1 MSRCNHI
8 SFPDAEFY
16 LMNLFLMPTILA
28 TVTATQDTSQG
39 QIAKAIKDRMKEC
52 INGAEAERP
61 IGTFAFFDLEAT
73 GLPGKS
79 TR

>member
-16 LMNLFLMPTILA
+16 LMNLFFNA
-28 TVTATQDTSQG
+28 NNE
-39 QIAKAIKDRMKEC
+39 IAKALKERMKEC
-52 INGAEAERP
+52 INGDEAERP

-79 TR
+79 TRS